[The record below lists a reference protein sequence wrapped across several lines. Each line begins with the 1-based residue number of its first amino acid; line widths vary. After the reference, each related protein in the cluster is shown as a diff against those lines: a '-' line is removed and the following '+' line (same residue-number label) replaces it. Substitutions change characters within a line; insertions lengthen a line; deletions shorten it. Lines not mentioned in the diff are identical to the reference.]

1 MRSVYCVRPPVLV
14 LIAAGVLCSTMLG
27 GCPAPQTPSQP
38 SLEPNQT
45 SPGTTTPTT
54 TTPGGD
60 RPVTLPV
67 PDEQQG
73 GATGPT
79 GPTGATGATGPT
91 GGGST
96 FIYLRVSEPY
106 SAAVLRPGT
115 TVSVSFYLS
124 LGAGTNLDR
133 AELVIARDDDRD
145 GVADGDPVIT
155 RVISATAGTNTT
167 SFDTQELVTQGLL
180 GATGLGSFVF
190 GARVGATDG
199 TEVIRYGTGT
209 ITVDAV
215 LPTATWVSPV
225 LDALVGRD
233 GQWAVQITTDDNS
246 SVTLTIL
253 LDPDLDPESGNEVE
267 FTREQVAAGAVATTV
282 TKSLSSFPVGTY
294 YYYYSVTDG
303 YPPAALGY
311 AQDPNGTYVRL
322 GLTDRL
328 IADPN
333 TPFNVGKLDPYDP
346 NTFDN
351 SGSVS
356 KGAILHGFNFNDLAG
371 SSMAKVP
378 DLNGDGVDELM
389 VVSRFGKP
397 YNVSASGVGFG
408 EAYLIY
414 GTSSRLRGKLA
425 LNAVGSALLPGLTM
439 PGIRTPLSNVTWT
452 HGISDVTIIPDM
464 DGDGLA
470 ELVFSFPRV
479 ESVSIGNDSSTIQSV
494 MPDVGGMGS
503 LEYDAYYGSPPSWHT
518 NEAQFTRGGI
528 VIVSSSS
535 RMLRDPTRLNRKG
548 DRVLDLAEVGQMFT
562 SMGPASYVRYVR
574 ETEFQTDSTD
584 CGGQPTKYEDWTVK
598 WDVVLANQ
606 GPGGFDNHFTNL
618 VFADPNSSP
627 PAYAPNAYQP
637 PLANI
642 RQVYLL
648 LPDDVNDPCNLQGGG
663 NCVVTNEWYVWA
675 KCALGQTFPGA
686 IVCDFNSWHTGLS
699 QLAVWTGF
707 YGASTV
713 EVSPLLDNEVGA
725 RILGQRRE
733 DRFGTTVGADGTWL
747 YISAPL
753 RTAGPADVLELPAD
767 RAECGVVYQLR
778 TDARPFGVPYTRTQ
792 LWIEPNAPGY
802 PYPDAELPLWPDF
815 TMAVPHQY
823 IIKTVGSTRG
833 LDYCWSGAGGEC
845 DENNPRLVSYGVQS
859 SGCLSEYTAVGGVP
873 ANAYYGYDLI
883 SAGVSRYY
891 VERAWQIVGP
901 HAQAH
906 LSYVRGLGDV
916 NGDGIRDFAV
926 GSKDI
931 LQNFSNPGSAIV
943 GGVFIV
949 FGRPPGLEGNY
960 LLDRLALDPSNLNR
974 LAGVYLRGSDPN
986 QALGRVFDD
995 AGDFN
1000 GDGRA
1005 DVIVGG
1011 EGANSGAGE
1020 AIVLLGS
1027 PTLESPAGGWTIAD
1041 AVAAGRAVHFT
1052 GVSAGDRAGTNVAG
1066 AGDVDGD
1073 GVGDILIAAPGAFG
1087 GRGAVY
1093 LIYGSSSYV
1102 GKAFS
1107 LNQVGTL
1114 DLPGAVFV
1122 GRNAGDQLG
1131 GGRIRFPTDRPVN
1144 LSPDPNAPVLTVD
1157 SRGVI
1162 GLGDIDGDGRG
1173 DYAISSMLADVSG
1186 RTDCGEVYIL
1196 YGRGDPR

>member
-1 MRSVYCVRPPVLV
+1 MRFVCCVRPPVLV
-14 LIAAGVLCSTMLG
+14 IIAAGVLCSTMLG

-45 SPGTTTPTT
+45 TPGTTTPTP

-67 PDEQQG
+67 PDQQQG

-96 FIYLRVSEPY
+96 FIYLRVSEPF
-106 SAAVLRPGT
+106 SAAVLRPGA
-115 TVSVSFYLS
+115 TVNVSFYVS

-133 AELVIARDDDRD
+133 AELVIARDNDRN
-145 GVADGDPVIT
+145 GVADGDPVLT
-155 RVISATAGTNTT
+155 RIIAVTAGTNATT
-167 SFDTQELVTQGLL
+167 FNTQELVTQGLL
-180 GATGLGSFVF
+180 GTIGLGSFVF
-190 GARVGATDG
+190 GARVRATDG
-199 TEVIRYGTGT
+199 TEVVRYGTGT

-215 LPTATWVSPV
+215 APTAVWVSPLV
-225 LDALVGRD
+225 EALQGRD
-233 GQWAVQITTDDNS
+233 RQWAVEIATNDNS
-246 SVTLTIL
+246 GVSLTIL
-253 LDPDLDPESGNEVE
+253 LDPDLSPESGNEVE
-267 FTREQVAAGAVATTV
+267 FDRQNRPAGLVTTTV
-282 TKSLSSFPVGTY
+282 IKPLSSFPVGTY
-294 YYYYSVTDG
+294 YYYYKVSDG
-303 YPPAALGY
+303 YPPVAQGY
-311 AQDPNGTYVRL
+311 ARDPNGTYVRL

-351 SGSVS
+351 SGAVS
-356 KGAILHGFNFNDLAG
+356 KGAILRGFNFNDLAG

-378 DLNGDGVDELM
+378 DLNGDGIDELI
-389 VVSRFGKP
+389 VVARFGKP
-397 YNVSASGVGFG
+397 YVVSSSGVGFG

-414 GTSSRLRGKLA
+414 GTSTRLRGNLP
-425 LNAVGSALLPGLTM
+425 LNAVGTALLPGLTM

-452 HGISDVTIIPDM
+452 HGISDVTVIPDM
-464 DGDGLA
+464 DGDSLA

-479 ESVSIGNDSSTIQSV
+479 ESVSIGNTASGIQSV
-494 MPDVGGMGS
+494 MPDVGGMGT
-503 LEYDAYYGSPPSWHT
+503 LEYDAYYGSPPTWHT

-535 RMLRDPTRLNRKG
+535 RMLQDPTRLNRKG
-548 DRVLDLAEVGQMFT
+548 NRVLDLAEVGQMFT
-562 SMGPASYVRYVR
+562 SMGRPSYVRYVR
-574 ETEFQTDSTD
+574 ETEFERDSTD
-584 CGGQPTKYEDWTVK
+584 CGGQPTQFEKWTVK

-606 GPGGFDNHFTNL
+606 GPGGFDNHFTN
-618 VFADPNSSP
+618 FAFVDPNSSL
-627 PAYAPNAYQP
+627 PAWAPNAYQP

-642 RQVYLL
+642 RQVPLL
-648 LPDDVNDPCNLQGGG
+648 LPDNVDDPCNLEGNG
-663 NCVVTNEWYVWA
+663 NCVVTHEWYVWA
-675 KCALGQTFPGA
+675 ECALFQVFPGA

-713 EVSPLLDNEVGA
+713 EVSPLLGNEVGA

-733 DRFGTTVGADGTWL
+733 DRFGASVGADGTWL
-747 YISAPL
+747 YVSAPL

-767 RAECGVVYQLR
+767 RVECGVVYQVR

-802 PYPDAELPLWPDF
+802 PYPDAELPSWPDF
-815 TMAVPHQY
+815 TMPVPHQY

-833 LDYCWSGAGGEC
+833 NDLCWSGAGGEC
-845 DENNPRLVSYGVQS
+845 SESDPRLVTYSVDS
-859 SGCLSEYTAVGGVP
+859 SGCLQEYTAVGGVP
-873 ANAYYGYDLI
+873 ANAVYGYDLI
-883 SAGVSRYY
+883 GAGQSRYY
-891 VERAWQIVGP
+891 VERATQIVGP
-901 HAQAH
+901 HAQAQ
-906 LSYVRGLGDV
+906 LRYVRALGDV
-916 NGDGIRDFAV
+916 NGDGVRDFAV
-926 GSKDI
+926 GSENI
-931 LQNFSNPGSAIV
+931 LANFSNPTSSVV

-949 FGRPPGLEGNY
+949 FGRSPGLEGNY
-960 LLDRLALDPSNLNR
+960 LLDRLALDPNDPSR
-974 LAGVYLRGSDPN
+974 LAGVYLRGTDPN
-986 QALGRVFDD
+986 QAFGRVFDD

-1000 GDGRA
+1000 GDGLA
-1005 DVIVGG
+1005 DVIVGS
-1011 EGANSGAGE
+1011 EGANGGAGE
-1020 AIVLLGS
+1020 VIVLLGS

-1041 AVAAGRAVHFT
+1041 AVSAGRAVHFT
-1052 GVSAGDRAGTNVAG
+1052 GASAGDRAGTNVAG

-1073 GVGDILIAAPGAFG
+1073 GVSDVLIAAPGAFD

-1093 LIYGSSSYV
+1093 LIYGSSAYV
-1102 GKAFS
+1102 GRAFN
-1107 LNQVGTL
+1107 LRQVGTL

-1131 GGRIRFPTDRPVN
+1131 GGRIRFPTDRPVQ
-1144 LSPDPNAPVLTVD
+1144 LSPDPNAPVVTVD
-1157 SRGVI
+1157 SRGVV
-1162 GLGDIDGDGRG
+1162 GLGDIDGDGRA
-1173 DYAISSMLADVSG
+1173 DYAISAMLADVSG